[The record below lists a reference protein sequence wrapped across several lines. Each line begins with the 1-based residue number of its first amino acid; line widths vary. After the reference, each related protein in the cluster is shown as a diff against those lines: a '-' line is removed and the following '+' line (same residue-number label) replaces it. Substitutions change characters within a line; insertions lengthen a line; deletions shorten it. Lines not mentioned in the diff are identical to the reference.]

1 VKKIAANIRKRAEE
15 FRETDRK
22 KDLTIDIIKGIWH
35 ETRADSDRV
44 IAELMNA
51 LTGTV
56 CEKELI
62 VKKQE
67 ITLRGE
73 ILRNG
78 GKQGRSIITS
88 EGRLSINRTVLKVT
102 EETRSGLYPVG

>member
-1 VKKIAANIRKRAEE
+1 MDKRTEELVEEAVKKIAANIRKRAEE

-22 KDLTIDIIKGIWH
+22 KELDINVIESIWH

-44 IAELMNA
+44 IAELMSA

-62 VKKQE
+62 VKK
-67 ITLRGE
+67 
-73 ILRNG
+73 
-78 GKQGRSIITS
+78 
-88 EGRLSINRTVLKVT
+88 NRK
-102 EETRSGLYPVG
+102 